1 MITQYRPAYYD
12 NPRASTLSGLSTD
25 QKPTDVENGAIYEE
39 IDTGKAFCFDKEN
52 KAWYEMPQSGGGG
65 SSVSVEPITIT
76 KNGVTTAPDGVAY
89 SPITTNVPAP
99 VTSVNGKT
107 GDVKTGM
114 VVHATKDTSAD
125 ESTYLLSPS
134 VNEIIQFVESNTP
147 APIQLLCDDIVFEK
161 YLYNSEDKLFT
172 FLDGEGQSTVFGRE
186 MCLFMM
192 APDPDFGVL
201 IRLSSQYSAV
211 FNLNIATSSV
221 SVIPD
226 ETSLSIISDSLV
238 SWITQQADMGVFPVV
253 IVTGLKRVPFPC
265 LFSIAETDD
274 SGENIKYFEFRSA
287 TWDGA
292 TIVVKFTPSET
303 GSLYDMFTMIVDEAG
318 MMIHYSAESHKGDKT
333 YAEIKNAI
341 INGTP
346 VFCSVGSKVLLLST
360 LTSSASESS
369 NSDFLFSSSEIYG
382 EKIYVTEAKVTST
395 DEWSVNTKVF
405 LDGLQYSSPSGKKFV
420 IQVADDGT
428 LSTKEVTA

>member
-25 QKPTDVENGAIYEE
+25 QKPTDVENGARYEE

-76 KNGVTTAPDGVAY
+76 KNGLTTAPDGVAY

-114 VVHATKDTSAD
+114 VVHATKNAD
-125 ESTYLLSPS
+125 GITCALSPS

-147 APIQLLCDDIVFEK
+147 APIQLLCDGIVFEK
-161 YLYNSEDKLFT
+161 YLYDSEQKMLS
-172 FLDGEGQSTVFGRE
+172 FLDGESQSSVLGRE
-186 MCLFMM
+186 TYLF
-192 APDPDFGVL
+192 AITADPDFGVL

-211 FNLNIATSSV
+211 FNLNIVTSSV

-226 ETSLSIISDSLV
+226 ESSISMLSDNLV
-238 SWITQQADMGVFPVV
+238 SWIAQQADMGVFPVV
-253 IVTGLKRVPFPC
+253 IVTGLKRIPFPC

-287 TWDGA
+287 TIDDA

-303 GSLYDMFTMIVDEAG
+303 GSLYDMFSMSTDETR
-318 MMIHYSAESHKGDKT
+318 MMIHYSATSNKGDKT

-341 INGTP
+341 INGRP
-346 VFCSVGSKVLLLST
+346 VFCSVGSQVLTLSI

-369 NSDFLFSSSEIYG
+369 GGDFLFSSSEIYG
-382 EKIYVTEAKVTST
+382 EQIFVTEAKVTST
-395 DEWSVNTKVF
+395 DEWSFNTKVF

>member
-1 MITQYRPAYYD
+1 MDYKLKNRDGVETTYAKDKIKIPAATGDSMVVFTQGEAQAEKTVD
-12 NPRASTLSGLSTD
+12 IA
-25 QKPTDVENGAIYEE
+25 ENGAF
-39 IDTGKAFCFDKEN
+39 T
-52 KAWYEMPQSGGGG
+52 
-65 SSVSVEPITIT
+65 VEPDAGYAFVKRVSGT
-76 KNGVTTAPDGVAY
+76 VD
-89 SPITTNVPAP
+89 VPAP
-99 VTSVNGKT
+99 VTSVNGQT

-114 VVHATKDTSAD
+114 VVHATKNAD
-125 ESTYLLSPS
+125 GNTYALSPS
-134 VNEIIQFVESNTP
+134 VNEIIQFAESNTP

-161 YLYNSEDKLFT
+161 YLYNSEQKIFT

-186 MCLFMM
+186 ICLFVISTN
-192 APDPDFGVL
+192 PDFGIL
-201 IRLSSQYSAV
+201 IRLSSQYSAI
-211 FNLNIATSSV
+211 FTLNIVTSSV

-226 ETSLSIISDSLV
+226 ETSLSFLSDSLV
-238 SWITQQADMGVFPVV
+238 SWIAQQADMGVFPVV
-253 IVTGLKRVPFPC
+253 IVAGLKKVPIPC
-265 LFSIAETDD
+265 LFSIAQTDD
-274 SGENIKYFEFRSA
+274 SWENIKYFEFRSA

-303 GSLYDMFTMIVDEAG
+303 GSLYDMFAISVDEAG

-333 YAEIKNAI
+333 YAEIKNEI
-341 INGTP
+341 INGSP
-346 VFCSVGSKVLLLST
+346 VFCSVGSKVLTLSM

>member
-12 NPRASTLSGLSTD
+12 NPCAPTLSGLSTD
-25 QKPTDVENGAIYEE
+25 QKPTDVENGARYEE
-39 IDTGKAFCFDKEN
+39 IDTGKTFCFDKEN
-52 KAWYEMPQSGGGG
+52 KAWYEMPQNGGGG

-99 VTSVNGKT
+99 VTSVNGQT

-114 VVHATKDTSAD
+114 VVYATKNTSAD
-125 ESTYLLSPS
+125 GTYLLSPS
-134 VNEIIQFVESNTP
+134 VNEIIQFAESNTP
-147 APIQLLCDDIVFEK
+147 APIQLLCDGIVFDK
-161 YLYNSEDKLFT
+161 YLYDSGGKTFT
-172 FLDGEGQSTVFGRE
+172 FLDGEGTSSVFGRE
-186 MCLFMM
+186 TYLFVISH
-192 APDPDFGVL
+192 DPDVGAL
-201 IRLSSQYSAV
+201 IGLSNQYSAV
-211 FNLNIATSSV
+211 FNLNPVTSSV

-226 ETSLSIISDSLV
+226 ETSLSMISDSLV

-253 IVTGLKRVPFPC
+253 IVTGLKKVPIPC

-287 TWDGA
+287 TVGGA

-303 GSLYDMFTMIVDEAG
+303 GSLYDMFSMSGDEAE
-318 MMIHYSAESHKGDKT
+318 MMIHYSKTNNKGDKT
-333 YAEIKNAI
+333 YAEIRNAV
-341 INGTP
+341 INGRP
-346 VFCSVGSKVLLLST
+346 VFCMVDSKVLTLSI

-369 NSDFLFSSSEIYG
+369 GGDFLFSSSEIYG
-382 EKIYVTEAKVTST
+382 EQIYVTKVKVTST
-395 DEWSVNTKVF
+395 DEWSVNTEVF
-405 LDGLQYSSPSGKKFV
+405 LDGIQYSSPSGKKFV

-428 LSTKEVTA
+428 LSTEEVTT